1 MLKVVRYLALAGLL
15 MVPSLTAVA
24 QVGRASGAKLDVP
37 QKVKDFGTVPQGK
50 VIEANFELANEGTD
64 VLEIKAV
71 RPTCGCTVVD
81 FTPKVEPGKKG
92 VIKAKVD
99 TSEFTGPITKSML
112 VMTNDPNDPTTTL
125 VVKATVRPYLEVLPR
140 PLVHV
145 YAVQGEAVNNDVT
158 LVADQDRDFKVT
170 KVEASV
176 PFIAASVKKLEKNE
190 LVPDKGET
198 QYDIN
203 IKLNPDAPVGPVNGM
218 VTVHTDYPQAPE
230 VKVRVFG
237 VVRSLVHVTPGNI
250 QFGTVES
257 KVKPGRNVIVVNNQ
271 AKPVHVTSAKIDD
284 DAFAV
289 EVLPIEAGKRY
300 QVTITVK
307 PEAPAGLHKTTL
319 HIHTDDAQFKD
330 MQVPVAANLK

>member
-1 MLKVVRYLALAGLL
+1 MLKVARYLALVGLL
-15 MVPSLTAVA
+15 LVPSLPALA
-24 QVGRASGAKLDVP
+24 QVGQATGPKLDVP

-50 VIEANFELANEGTD
+50 VIEANFQLANEGTA
-64 VLEIKAV
+64 VLEVKAV

-81 FTPKVEPGKKG
+81 FPRKVEPGKAG
-92 VIKAKVD
+92 VVKAKVD

-112 VMTNDPNDPTTTL
+112 VMTNDPSDPTTTL
-125 VVKATVRPYLEVLPR
+125 VVKATVQPYLQVLPR

-158 LVADQDRDFKVT
+158 LVAEKNRDFKVT

-176 PFIAASVKKLEKNE
+176 PFIAASVRKLAKNE

-203 IKLNPDAPVGPVNGM
+203 IKIGADAPVGPVNGL

-237 VVRSLVHVTPGNI
+237 VVRSLVHVTPSNI
-250 QFGTVES
+250 QFGTVEA

-271 AKPVHVTSAKIDD
+271 TKAVHVTGAKIDD
-284 DAFAV
+284 DAFATQ
-289 EVLPIEAGKRY
+289 VLPIEAGKRY
-300 QVTITVK
+300 QVSITVK
-307 PEAPAGLHKTTL
+307 PDASAGPHKTTL
-319 HIHTDDAQFKD
+319 HIHTDDPQFKD
-330 MQVPVAANLK
+330 MRVQVVANIK